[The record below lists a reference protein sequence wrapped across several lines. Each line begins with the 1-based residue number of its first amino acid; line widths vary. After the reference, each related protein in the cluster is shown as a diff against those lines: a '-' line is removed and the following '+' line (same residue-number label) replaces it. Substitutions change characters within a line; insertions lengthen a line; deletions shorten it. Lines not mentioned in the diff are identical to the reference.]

1 MATKNIKQ
9 HLKNN
14 AIYYLLILLTAWGL
28 KFNYS
33 RADSDELLWVLA
45 PTAGLVEL
53 ISGIAFKKEAHTGF
67 VGQGNR
73 FIIAPACAGI
83 NFLIIAFCMSA
94 FSGMHAFKRQ
104 RSKLLWLGTAFLSA
118 YLLTIVINAL
128 RIFVSIHT
136 YAAHIQLG
144 WFTPARIHRLEGVVI
159 YFFFLTLF
167 YMIINNAI
175 YKFRGGAAGKKPA
188 SARLAVERRNYVGW
202 VCAGLIP
209 YSWYGLHTL
218 VVPLING
225 AMRQN
230 PGRFAEHGVMVLTA
244 SGAVLAIFLLTRI
257 VIHHVAL
264 RHRKSIIRRRITRLR
279 RADEPS

>member
-1 MATKNIKQ
+1 MGDKTMASKNLKQ
-9 HLKNN
+9 HLMNN
-14 AIYYLLILLTAWGL
+14 GIYYLLVLLTAWGL
-28 KFNYS
+28 KFHYS
-33 RADSDELLWVLA
+33 QAGSDELVWILA

-53 ISGIAFKKEAHTGF
+53 FSGIEFEHEAHTGF

-83 NFLIIAFCMSA
+83 NFLIIAFCMST
-94 FSGMHAFKRQ
+94 FSGLHAFKRQ
-104 RSKLLWLGTAFLSA
+104 RSKLLWLGTALLSA

-136 YAAHIQLG
+136 YTADFQLG

-167 YMIINNAI
+167 YMIINKAI
-175 YKFRGGAAGKKPA
+175 YRFRGRAAGKKPA
-188 SARLAVERRNYVGW
+188 SAQPGVHRTNYAGW
-202 VCAGLIP
+202 LCAGLIP

-225 AMRQN
+225 ALRQN
-230 PGRFAEHGVMVLTA
+230 PGRFAEHCAMVLTA
-244 SGAVLAIFLLTRI
+244 SAGVLAVLLLVRI
-257 VIHHVAL
+257 VIHHVVVN
-264 RHRKSIIRRRITRLR
+264 HRKAITGWKRT
-279 RADEPS
+279 

>member
-1 MATKNIKQ
+1 MAAKN
-9 HLKNN
+9 LKPYLMNN

-28 KFNYS
+28 KFQYS
-33 RADSDELLWVLA
+33 RAGSDELVWVLA

-53 ISGIAFKKEAHTGF
+53 ISGIAFEKEAHTGF
-67 VGQGNR
+67 VDQGNR
-73 FIIAPACAGI
+73 FIIAPACAGV

-94 FSGMHAFKRQ
+94 FCGMHAFKRQ
-104 RSKLLWLGTAFLSA
+104 RSKLVWLGSAFLSA

-136 YAAHIQLG
+136 YAADIQLG
-144 WFTPARIHRLEGVVI
+144 RFTTAGIHRLEGVVI

-167 YMIINNAI
+167 YMIINKTI
-175 YKFRGGAAGKKPA
+175 YKLRGGAAGKKPA
-188 SARLAVERRNYVGW
+188 SARPVAPRPNYVGW

-225 AMRQN
+225 ALRQN
-230 PGRFAEHGVMVLTA
+230 PGRFAEHCAVVLTA
-244 SGAVLAIFLLTRI
+244 SGAVLTVFLLIRI

-264 RHRKSIIRRRITRLR
+264 KHRKSLTGWKRT
-279 RADEPS
+279 

>member
-1 MATKNIKQ
+1 MGDTTMAAKN
-9 HLKNN
+9 LKPYLMNH
-14 AIYYLLILLTAWGL
+14 AVYYLLILLTAWGL
-28 KFNYS
+28 KFHYS
-33 RADSDELLWVLA
+33 RAGSDELVWVLA

-53 ISGIAFKKEAHTGF
+53 ISGIAFEKEAHTGF

-73 FIIAPACAGI
+73 FIIAPACAGV

-104 RSKLLWLGTAFLSA
+104 RSKLLWLGIAFLSA

-136 YAAHIQLG
+136 YAADIQLG

-167 YMIINNAI
+167 YMIIKNAI
-175 YKFRGGAAGKKPA
+175 YKFRGGVAGKKPA
-188 SARLAVERRNYVGW
+188 PARPAVQRPNYVGW
-202 VCAGLIP
+202 VCAGLVP

-225 AMRQN
+225 ALRQN
-230 PGRFAEHGVMVLTA
+230 PGRFAEHGALVLTA

-257 VIHHVAL
+257 VIFHIAPE
-264 RHRKSIIRRRITRLR
+264 HRKSLTGCKRT
-279 RADEPS
+279 